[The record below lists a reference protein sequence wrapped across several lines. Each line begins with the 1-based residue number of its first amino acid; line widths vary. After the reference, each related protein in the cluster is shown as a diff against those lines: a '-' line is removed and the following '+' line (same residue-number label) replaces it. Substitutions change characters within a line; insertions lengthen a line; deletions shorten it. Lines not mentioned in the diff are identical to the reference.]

1 MSGLIERLIARG
13 MPPAPADREIGDYLA
28 ALRVG
33 RTDVGEAIAHHQ
45 ETRRWATRILRR
57 AAAVYGRRTPKT
69 TSDRDGDNA

>member
-45 ETRRWATRILRR
+45 ETRHTRNHGRHMPPHR
-57 AAAVYGRRTPKT
+57 TFPAAWW
-69 TSDRDGDNA
+69 